1 VEARCGPSSPI
12 DDARNR
18 PDGYVHRANYDGVT
32 RHDAAYDAAAA
43 HVRLAHDDVATYVR
57 LAHDVVANDAVTHD
71 AIAHDAI
78 AAAYVLVAANYDAIA
93 AAYVLVAADY
103 VWAAADAASAAT
115 DDAVASSESSAIA
128 AVLPLDGLPSQL
140 PRAPISALPLKIRLK
155 ACQPAQR
162 ALLKSQLRQ
171 KLLRRLQPYGLTI
184 CKKGVYF
191 CDLDFVYKNSS

>member
-18 PDGYVHRANYDGVT
+18 PDGYVHRANHDGVT

-43 HVRLAHDDVATYVR
+43 HVRLAHDDVATCVR
-57 LAHDVVANDAVTHD
+57 LAHDAVANDAVTHD

-78 AAAYVLVAANYDAIA
+78 AAYVLVAANYDAIA

-115 DDAVASSESSAIA
+115 DDAVASSEPSAIA

-155 ACQPAQR
+155 ACQPAER
-162 ALLKSQLRQ
+162 ALLNITTPTEASQA
-171 KLLRRLQPYGLTI
+171 PATI
-184 CKKGVYF
+184 RINN
-191 CDLDFVYKNSS
+191 L